1 MKLFFR
7 YIASK
12 RAAVLAWM
20 VFCIL
25 FAVSFLA
32 YRLPVSAVIYPAA
45 LSGAIGFAF
54 ILFGF
59 FKAKK
64 RYIVLK
70 RTTGENMT
78 WGDLPEMPRD
88 IETDELVRIID
99 ELYKKQER
107 VLAEMQR
114 KNSEM
119 REYYTV
125 WAHQIKTP
133 ISVMKLRL
141 QSEDSPLSRSMQSEL
156 SRIEGYVEMVM
167 VYLRLGSN
175 DHDYVFK
182 ECDLDSLIKHSVSRF
197 SSEFIDRGIGLEY
210 GGVDFELVTDKKWFC
225 FVLEQILSNS
235 LKYTPSDGVIRIF
248 MKDRGTLCIADT
260 GIGIAYEDQPRVF
273 DMSYTG
279 LNGRENRA
287 SSGIGL
293 YLCKRICDRL
303 GIGIGLNSEP
313 NRGTTVCLELSQYEL
328 RPE

>member
-1 MKLFFR
+1 MKLFFK

-12 RAAVLAWM
+12 RAVIFAWAI
-20 VFCIL
+20 FCIL
-25 FAVSFLA
+25 FTVSFYA
-32 YRLPVSAVIYPAA
+32 YRLPVSAVLYPAA
-45 LSGAIGFAF
+45 LSGAMGVAF

-59 FKAKK
+59 LKTRKAYLSLSK
-64 RYIVLK
+64 I
-70 RTTGENMT
+70 TGENIS
-78 WGDLPEMPRD
+78 WGDMPELSHGV
-88 IETDELVRIID
+88 ETDELVRIIT
-99 ELYKKQER
+99 ELYKKQEK
-107 VLAEMQR
+107 VLAEMQQ
-114 KNSEM
+114 KNSDM

-141 QSEDSPLSRSMQSEL
+141 QNEDSPLSRSMQSEL

-235 LKYTPSDGVIRIF
+235 LKYTPSAGVIRIF
-248 MKDRGTLCIADT
+248 MKEGGTLCIADT

-303 GIGIGLNSEP
+303 GIGIRLCSEP
-313 NRGTTVCLELSQYEL
+313 NRGTAVCLELSQYEL